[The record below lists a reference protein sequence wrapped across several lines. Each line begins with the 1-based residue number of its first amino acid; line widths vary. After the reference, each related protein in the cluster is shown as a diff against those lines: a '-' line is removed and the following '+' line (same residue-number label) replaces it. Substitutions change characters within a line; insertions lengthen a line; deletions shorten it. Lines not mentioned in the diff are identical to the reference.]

1 MRETAAEVPLDEWVK
16 WILDGIKK
24 IRAQKQRPSVQ
35 RICQAIST
43 NSKYK
48 FHENIVAEKL
58 EQAVES
64 GAILKVYNKGLH
76 SYKAPSSGKRRC
88 TYVNAD
94 TNLADLVTKAV
105 RELGEYDGSSVK
117 NIENYVQQS
126 NNLVLADDADYK
138 IVIKNSLKSAV
149 EQGLLMLEGK
159 LYKVGCVPLTPKKR
173 FSGSPRRKRRTGDAA
188 AATTS
193 NTDGNNKSNE
203 ATPKAGINAVCFE
216 CSGTESKGPKG
227 SAEPLTSCTGCKKL
241 IHSTCANVT
250 CNTKVHIDL
259 TLLTSKGNKW
269 FCEDCRACDDCND
282 TKGGLCLQC
291 VNCSKMFHLNCL
303 DPVPEKKSKKSWK

>member
-1 MRETAAEVPLDEWVK
+1 MRETAADIPLDEWVK
-16 WILDGIKK
+16 WILDAIKK

-76 SYKAPSSGKRRC
+76 SYKAPTSGKRRC

-105 RELGEYDGSSVK
+105 RELGEYDGSTVK

-138 IVIKNSLKSAV
+138 VVIKSSLKSAV
-149 EQGLLMLEGK
+149 EQELLLLEGK
-159 LYKVGCVPLTPKKR
+159 LYKVGVVPLTPKKR
-173 FSGSPRRKRRTGDAA
+173 LSGSPRRKRRTGDG
-188 AATTS
+188 ATTS
-193 NTDGNNKSNE
+193 TDRNKSTDT
-203 ATPKAGINAVCFE
+203 TPKQQATNSVCFE
-216 CSGTESKGPKG
+216 CLGTEAKGPKG
-227 SAEPLTSCTGCKKL
+227 SPETLSSCTNCNKS
-241 IHSTCANVT
+241 IHSSCANVT
-250 CNTKVHIDL
+250 CNTKTHIDL
-259 TLLTSKGNKW
+259 SLLVTKGNKW
-269 FCEDCRACDDCND
+269 YCEDCKSCNDCNN
-282 TKGGLCLQC
+282 TKGGLCLEC
-291 VNCSKMFHLNCL
+291 CNCRKYFHLSCL
-303 DPVPEKKSKKSWK
+303 DPVPEKKNKKPWR